1 MSGILKKVEED
12 YEQKLNF
19 LQKELKSLYSAK
31 EECTKHLLQH
41 ENQIQA
47 LKYEV
52 NDKKHAKEE
61 SIDLHNFQTKEE
73 TAKNMVDVKKAQLK
87 NDSKKTEIR
96 MISPE
101 SKSRSLNAILK
112 RKQEGVTEFVAK
124 SVCNY
129 QKDLDGNYTN
139 QKNSNQTWI
148 DLERDISSLS
158 LNKQLLYS
166 LKQHLER

>member
-1 MSGILKKVEED
+1 MSEILKKVQGD

-31 EECTKHLLQH
+31 EEYTKHLFQNK
-41 ENQIQA
+41 NQIPV

-52 NDKKHAKEE
+52 NDKKHVNVEPV
-61 SIDLHNFQTKEE
+61 DLHNHKTKEE
-73 TAKNMVDVKKAQLK
+73 TTKHEVDVKKAHLK
-87 NDSKKTEIR
+87 NDFKKAEIR
-96 MISPE
+96 MINLE
-101 SKSRSLNAILK
+101 SKSRSLDAILK

-124 SVCNY
+124 PTHNY
-129 QKDLDGNYTN
+129 LKDASGNYAH

-158 LNKQLLYS
+158 LNKQTSYS
-166 LKQHLER
+166 LKKHLER